1 MSTSRNSSSRGWS
14 SVDAPSAAATRP
26 DGRVDLIQQS
36 HERCT
41 ALGLTRIER
50 PDYEP
55 LMRSDLSIARER
67 NQRLF
72 AHAAPVMEMLYE
84 QIVNTESM
92 VVLCDSSGT
101 IIHSIGDDDFLARA
115 AHAIGAAAVVVGHHA
130 DDQAETI
137 LLHLLR
143 GAGQEVVTSGAGG
156 GLQRQ
161 AGWAE
166 CVAHSDTFADV
177 AQAADGRL
185 LRHRRRIIGRGWP
198 QAVVEVSDNEPLGR
212 GEASQHVEQGQ

>member
-84 QIVNTESM
+84 QIINTESM
-92 VVLCDSSGT
+92 LVLTDAQGT
-101 IIHSIGDDDFLARA
+101 ILHSIGDNDFL
-115 AHAIGAAAVVVGHHA
+115 
-130 DDQAETI
+130 EK
-137 LLHLLR
+137 
-143 GAGQEVVTSGAGG
+143 AGKVA
-156 GLQRQ
+156 LQP
-161 AGWAE
+161 G
-166 CVAHSDTFADV
+166 VNLSLIHIS
-177 AQAADGRL
+177 
-185 LRHRRRIIGRGWP
+185 
-198 QAVVEVSDNEPLGR
+198 EPTR
-212 GEASQHVEQGQ
+212 PY